1 MYNKRGYEFEMDYY
15 HSCISSGKKNCNLS
29 VKIKMHYFG
38 KEKRK
43 NLEFSKKGREINYDS
58 MDFMFR
64 LNY

>member
-1 MYNKRGYEFEMDYY
+1 MNLRWIIITPAFPVE
-15 HSCISSGKKNCNLS
+15 KKNNCNLS
-29 VKIKMHYFG
+29 LKIKMHYFR
-38 KEKRK
+38 KKKRK